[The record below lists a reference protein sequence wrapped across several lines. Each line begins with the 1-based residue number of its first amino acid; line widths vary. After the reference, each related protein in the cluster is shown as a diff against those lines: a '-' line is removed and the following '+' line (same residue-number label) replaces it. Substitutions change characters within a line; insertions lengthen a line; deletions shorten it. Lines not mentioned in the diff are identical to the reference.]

1 VDKLLDPRKNFPV
14 GSDGTL
20 RFFCA
25 MVKLLL
31 ELKLTH
37 ALAVQLVLLIVA
49 IVALT

>member
-1 VDKLLDPRKNFPV
+1 
-14 GSDGTL
+14 
-20 RFFCA
+20 